1 MLPVQFMPRRRTGWL
16 VNWDPFRQFERVSR
30 LFDLADEDRCDTL
43 ARSFD
48 VDVREDEGHYF
59 IEADLPGV
67 GKDDVEVTLE
77 DGVLTVSAETKG
89 DDQREGENFH
99 VREREVGKFSRSF
112 RLPSEVD
119 AGKVAA
125 TLSNGVLMVTLDKAQ
140 AALPQKIAVK
150 GE

>member
-1 MLPVQFMPRRRTGWL
+1 M
-16 VNWDPFRQFERVSR
+16 
-30 LFDLADEDRCDTL
+30 
-43 ARSFD
+43 
-48 VDVREDEGHYF
+48 DVREDEGHYF